1 MEDPVM
7 KGKNV
12 PAEESPKI
20 SEMKA
25 FVKEIKTTILE
36 EIEGDQDAQEDGAF
50 ILAIIANLED
60 ELKDVKDTKVLEE
73 LDLRKQTK
81 LLANL
86 TFLHSM
92 LRAMGL
98 DGSEGFDDEDDLDF
112 DEDEID
118 EEYDIDEDDV
128 IEDEEDDD
136 TPPKKGKSN
145 VLKF

>member
-7 KGKNV
+7 KGQNM
-12 PAEESPKI
+12 PSEESPKI

-25 FVKEIKTTILE
+25 FVKEIKTTIQE

-60 ELKDVKDTKVLEE
+60 ELKDVKDNKVLEE
-73 LDLRKQTK
+73 LELRKQTR

-98 DGSEGFDDEDDLDF
+98 DGGEGFDEDELDF

-118 EEYDIDEDDV
+118 EEYDIDEDDYN
-128 IEDEEDDD
+128 EDEEEDDD